1 MNKWF
6 KFSIPI
12 FLIVGLILVSA
23 CAPAARPPVP
33 VPAPTPIPPASE
45 NYPGGKGYNSDMTLP
60 EEMAT
65 ERKIVKTGYMTLEV
79 EDVADA
85 IDEVAR
91 VAKDLDGYVV
101 SSQKYEDEKTAG
113 SISIRVPAERFNE
126 ALERLRQLAIS
137 VPNESTQSKDV
148 TEEYVDL
155 EARLRNLRATEAQY
169 LILLEKAETVGEML
183 KVQEALSRVRGE
195 IEQIEGRMKYLERIS
210 DMALIEVSLKETKPL
225 AGPWSPATALKSAVH
240 GLVTFGRG
248 LLTTVIWLGVFCWIW
263 IPILVIWLRRRR
275 RKI

>member
-12 FLIVGLILVSA
+12 FLIGVLMLVSS
-23 CAPAARPPVP
+23 CATAPVP
-33 VPAPTPIPPASE
+33 MPTPTPRPAPSE
-45 NYPGGKGYNSDMTLP
+45 SYLDGKGHNSDITVP

-65 ERKIVKTGYMTLEV
+65 ERKIVRTGYMTLEV

-137 VPNESTQSKDV
+137 VPTESTQSKDV

-155 EARLRNLRATEAQY
+155 EARLRNLKATEAQY
-169 LILLEKAETVGEML
+169 LILLEKAETVEEML
-183 KVQEALSRVRGE
+183 KVQEALSRIRGE
-195 IEQIEGRMKYLERIS
+195 IEQIEGRMQYLERTS
-210 DMALIEVSLKETKPL
+210 DMALIEISLKQTKPL
-225 AGPWSPATALKSAVH
+225 AGSWSPVVALKSAIH
-240 GLVTFGRG
+240 GIVTFGRG
-248 LLTTVIWLGVFCWIW
+248 LLTALIWLGIFCWVW
-263 IPILVIWLRRRR
+263 IPILVIWLRRR
-275 RKI
+275 KKKV